1 MVLPILFWFGLV
13 GERKEFKM
21 KFCWHRGKNVL
32 CVGKIFNDGWGM
44 IVVFGERKPIIWKI

>member
-1 MVLPILFWFGLV
+1 
-13 GERKEFKM
+13 M

-44 IVVFGERKPIIWKI
+44 IAVFGERRPIIWKV